1 MSSTRGYTKA
11 PTDIAKEIE
20 DSIAVDDFLPSPDE
34 IADMIRKED
43 TVPVTMK
50 LKRKTVERYKRYA
63 QKKGIRYQTF
73 VSTLLDKYAQQL

>member
-11 PTDIAKEIE
+11 PADIAKEIE